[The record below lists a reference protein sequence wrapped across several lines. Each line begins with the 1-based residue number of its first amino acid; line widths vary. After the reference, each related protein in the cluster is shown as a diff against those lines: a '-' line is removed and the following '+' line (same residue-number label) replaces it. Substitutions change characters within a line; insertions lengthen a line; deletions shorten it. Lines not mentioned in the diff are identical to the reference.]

1 MAIWSKMKHRF
12 KFPGICGKQSKSNLA
27 GKLNVNEEYKK
38 AFRTQ
43 SYADICNKIQ
53 GHMERKSMDIMNK
66 LSSSSSSSS
75 PSSSPSSSSIPLFVH
90 LSENLLEPRPQK
102 LDDIIKGH
110 DLHPLLIDYF
120 DVTTESC
127 HLCELLLRSIHQ
139 ARANH
144 KLITRVIKLNKKA
157 REDHDRYCKAI
168 IRELASFSLK
178 KNPLSSLSVL
188 QFRDNH
194 DSRNILLHGLMLQCQ
209 KITRRIKM
217 KNLFKKI
224 VGCSIVVAYTAVTIT
239 LLVLAFHAM
248 VGIVA
253 TPAVLKFFLGFNTIT
268 KRTKEMSKDKSE
280 LLFKGNSRER
290 TRAQLDVAAKGVFIL
305 INDFNT
311 MSQLVRRLNDEIEH
325 RKAIANMCV
334 RNGKIEVLKE
344 VVREFRIEEKCFL
357 EQLEELEDH
366 IYLCFLT
373 INRSRRLVVEE
384 LMHGANM
391 ES

>member
-1 MAIWSKMKHRF
+1 MAIWSKMKRLL
-12 KFPGICGKQSKSNLA
+12 KSSGICGKQSKSKLA
-27 GKLNVNEEYKK
+27 GKLNVNEEYKE

-43 SYADICNKIQ
+43 SYADICSKIQ
-53 GHMERKSMDIMNK
+53 GHMERKSLDNK
-66 LSSSSSSSS
+66 LSASSSSS
-75 PSSSPSSSSIPLFVH
+75 PSSSSSSSSSSIPLFVH

-102 LDDIIKGH
+102 LDDIIKGR
-110 DLHPLLIDYF
+110 DLHPLVIDYF
-120 DVTTESC
+120 NVTTESC

-144 KLITRVIKLNKKA
+144 DIITRVIKLNKRA

-168 IRELASFSLK
+168 IRELASFALK

-194 DSRNILLHGLMLQCQ
+194 DSRNILLQRMMSQCQ
-209 KITRRIKM
+209 KITTRIKIR
-217 KNLFKKI
+217 KLFKKI
-224 VGCSIVVAYTAVTIT
+224 VGCSIVVVYTTATIA
-239 LLVLAFHAM
+239 LFVVAFHAT

-253 TPAVLKFFLGFNTIT
+253 TPALLKFCLGFSTMNKRIKARSKEKT
-268 KRTKEMSKDKSE
+268 KFSFRRY
-280 LLFKGNSRER
+280 SRER
-290 TRAQLDVAAKGVFIL
+290 IRAQLDVAARGVFIL

-384 LMHGANM
+384 LMRGATTD
-391 ES
+391 S